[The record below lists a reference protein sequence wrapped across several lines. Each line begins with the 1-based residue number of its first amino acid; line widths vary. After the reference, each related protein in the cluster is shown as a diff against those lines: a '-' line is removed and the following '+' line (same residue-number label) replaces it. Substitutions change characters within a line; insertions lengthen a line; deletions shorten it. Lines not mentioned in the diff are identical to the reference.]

1 MTQVVQVHGLRELR
15 EALLRK
21 IPENMQGKVLQKA
34 LAAGT
39 APVVKDARQRAPV
52 KSGVLK
58 RAIHAMRSKL
68 NSNGIFEER
77 IVRVRHGKRQQK
89 HNRDAFYWRFIEFGR
104 GIVTARGKVL
114 GSSETGFFGK
124 SVAAAP
130 AKPFMRPAFD
140 ANKFKALNA
149 ITEQL
154 RKALEVAARKARW
167 QTPSR

>member
-1 MTQVVQVHGLRELR
+1 MRT
-15 EALLRK
+15 

-39 APVVKDARQRAPV
+39 APVVTDARQRAPV
-52 KSGVLK
+52 KSGVLR

-77 IVRVRHGKRQQK
+77 IVRVRHGKKQQK
-89 HNRDAFYWRFIEFGR
+89 NNRDAFYWRFIEFGR
-104 GIVTARGKVL
+104 GAVTAGSRFRRARGGGFRNSKTDATVL
-114 GSSETGFFGK
+114 GTPEKGFFGK
-124 SVAAAP
+124 TVGPAAAR
-130 AKPFMRPAFD
+130 PFLRPAFD
-140 ANKFKALNA
+140 TNKFKSLNA

-167 QTPSR
+167 QIPSR